1 MRKMKKYLALVLAC
15 MLVLSLLAACNNTT
29 SQNSAP
35 PSTNTQSGSNETNNP
50 GNDQNPGE
58 GSGFEYT
65 MLSFLEKYDEYRYKD
80 HINVLYLVCTTLAEY
95 FPNSHAVF
103 EPKLGEYNISIE
115 LLGPPTYSDESMI
128 TTMESAL
135 ASGQYDLILYYPI
148 TPAAITPY
156 LESYWDQYHVP
167 ILSYA
172 FDPTTGSGH
181 YYLGTSYYEA
191 GRTLGQSIVDYVNK
205 NSAYYDTLS
214 EIPVVVYQNSAGGEQ
229 LARIEGALDVL
240 AEDGRF
246 TLLERF
252 EANNE
257 AVCLAQTETVLTT
270 YPNVEVIL
278 TQIDNDVTGTY
289 QTCISGVYP
298 CSEYLSIW
306 GFDATGAVMSLM
318 NADGEDGYVQGSAFI
333 DHYQAADALIEVI
346 PVLVGAAK
354 QGVFLELTD
363 EEIETMGYALKN
375 YYLTVTPEN
384 VGIYYT
390 PSN

>member
-1 MRKMKKYLALVLAC
+1 MLRMKKYLALALAC
-15 MLVLSLLAACNNTT
+15 ILVLSLTACGKPSSSPSGSSTPPADSGT
-29 SQNSAP
+29 QTSAP
-35 PSTNTQSGSNETNNP
+35 GSSPAQESFTY
-50 GNDQNPGE
+50 E
-58 GSGFEYT
+58 LFR
-65 MLSFLEKYDEYRYKD
+65 FLEQYDEYRYKD

-95 FPNSHAVF
+95 FPNSQAVF
-103 EPKLGEYNISIE
+103 EPALGDYNISIE
-115 LLGPPTYSDESMI
+115 LLGPPAYSDESMI

-135 ASGQYDLILYYPI
+135 ASGKYDLILYYPI
-148 TPAAITPY
+148 TPSAITPY
-156 LESYWDQYHVP
+156 LQTYWDQYHVP

-191 GRTLGQSIVDYVNK
+191 GRTLGESIVDYVNG
-205 NSAYYDTLS
+205 NASYFDTLS

-240 AEDGRF
+240 KEDGRF
-246 TLLERF
+246 KLLERY

-257 AVCLAQTETVLTT
+257 AVCLTQTETVLTT

-306 GFDATGAVMSLM
+306 GFDATGAVCSLM
-318 NADGEDGYVQGSAFI
+318 YNDGADGYVQGSALI
-333 DHYQAADALIEVI
+333 DHYQAADALIELI

-354 QGVFLELTD
+354 QGVMIDFT
-363 EEIETMGYALKN
+363 EEEVQAMGYALKD
-375 YYLTVTPEN
+375 YYVTVTPEN
-384 VGIYYT
+384 VFTYYT